1 MAISKRFLQPINL
14 LNAASDPS
22 SADTGDFY
30 YNTTTKR
37 VRNYNGT
44 SWTDVGTTTR
54 VSTTAPTIKD
64 VGDGWFD
71 NVNGSFYI
79 YDGTYW
85 VEVTSMM
92 IVGLDADPAPLL
104 NADLDANSYNIIDID
119 KLTFDTAPGST
130 ISQASIRWNSTDGTF
145 EIGMPNSVAQSI
157 GMESFLPPVKNST
170 GATITAG
177 SFVMKTGVSSGQLT
191 IANAV
196 TDGSVDPSNMLGIAA
211 HDITDGMT
219 TGLIMTNG
227 VIGNINTNSWTAGTV
242 LYPDYSVA
250 GGLTS
255 TQPTAPN
262 IRVPVGI
269 VLTQNSSTGKIL
281 VKIIPSSVLGGIESN
296 VNFSTLVDDDV
307 ISYDAANGVWINK
320 QPTGGGGGASI
331 TVSDTPPSSPSAGQ
345 MWFNSAN
352 GKMYLYYD
360 SYWVEVGSS
369 SQSGAVSTDVALS
382 NSWWLGV

>member
-14 LNAASDPS
+14 LNSAADPTT
-22 SADTGDFY
+22 ADTGDFY

-44 SWTDVGTTTR
+44 AWTDVGTTTR
-54 VSTTAPTIKD
+54 VSSSPPTIKD

-71 NVNGSFYI
+71 NTTGSFYI

-85 VEVTSMM
+85 VEVTSVMV
-92 IVGLDADPAPLL
+92 VGLDADPSPLL
-104 NADLDANSYNIIDID
+104 NADLDANSYNVLNID
-119 KLTFDTAPGST
+119 KLTFDESPEST
-130 ISQASIRWNSTDGTF
+130 LSQASIRWNSADGTF
-145 EIGMPNSVAQSI
+145 EIGMPNSVGQSI
-157 GMESFLPPVKNST
+157 GMESFLPTVNNNS
-170 GATITAG
+170 GVSITAG
-177 SFVMKTGVSSGQLT
+177 SFVMKTGVSAGQIT
-191 IANAV
+191 VAKAV
-196 TDGSVDPSNMLGIAA
+196 TNGTINPSEMLGIAA
-211 HDITDGMT
+211 HTITSGMT
-219 TGLIMTNG
+219 TGLVMKSG
-227 VIGNINTNSWTAGTV
+227 VISGINTSTWTAGTT
-242 LYPDYSVA
+242 LYPNSSVA

-255 TQPTAPN
+255 TQPVAPA
-262 IRVPVGI
+262 IRVPVAI
-269 VLTQNSSTGKIL
+269 VLTQNASTGKIL
-281 VKIIPSSVLGGIESN
+281 VRMAQSSVLGGTDSN
-296 VNFSTLVDDDV
+296 VKFTSLIDNDV
-307 ISYDAANGVWINK
+307 VSYDSALGVWVNK

-331 TVSDTPPSSPSAGQ
+331 TVSDTPPGSPSAGQ

>member
-119 KLTFDTAPGST
+119 KLTFDESPEST
-130 ISQASIRWNSTDGTF
+130 LSQASIRWNATDGTF
-145 EIGMPNSVAQSI
+145 EIGMPNSVGQSV
-157 GMESFLPPVKNST
+157 GMESFLSPVNNDS
-170 GATITAG
+170 GVSIPVG
-177 SFVMKTGVSSGQLT
+177 SFVMKTGVSGGQLT
-191 IANAV
+191 VAKAV
-196 TDGSVDPSNMLGIAA
+196 TDGTINPREMLGIAA
-211 HDITDGMT
+211 HTITSGMT
-219 TGLIMTNG
+219 TGLIMTDG
-227 VIGNINTNSWTAGTV
+227 VISGIDTSTWTAGTT
-242 LYPDYSVA
+242 LYPNSSVA

-255 TQPTAPN
+255 TQPTAPA
-262 IRVPVGI
+262 IRIPVAV
-269 VLTQNSSTGKIL
+269 VLTQNASTGKIL
-281 VKIIPSSVLGGIESN
+281 VKITASSVLGGTDSN
-296 VNFSTLVDDDV
+296 VKFTSLIDNDV
-307 ISYDAANGVWINK
+307 VSYDSALGVWINK

-331 TVSDTPPSSPSAGQ
+331 TVSDTPPGSPSAGQ

-382 NSWWLGV
+382 NSWWPGV